1 MVLTRGDGRREE
13 VDLEATGRRAEP
25 EEKEFTWPEAVAVTC
40 DEVKEAESTEESA
53 EEIPETEAPAPEEE
67 RRP

>member
-13 VDLEATGRRAEP
+13 VDLKATGRRAEP

-40 DEVKEAESTEESA
+40 EEVKEAESTEEPV
-53 EEIPETEAPAPEEE
+53 EEIPQAEPHAPDEEP
-67 RRP
+67 RP